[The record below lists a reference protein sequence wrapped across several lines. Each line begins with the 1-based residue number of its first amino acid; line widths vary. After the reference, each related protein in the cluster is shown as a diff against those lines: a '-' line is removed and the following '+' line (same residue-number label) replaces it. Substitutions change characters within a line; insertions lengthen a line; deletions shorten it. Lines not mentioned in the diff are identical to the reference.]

1 MNTSNWK
8 LCQLRQIVG
17 GGFIKIPPFPI
28 DSLYIFPTTPSECH
42 EWSRA
47 VRLLGPNVHVCGS
60 RCEPNS
66 GRACKF
72 QSERPPA
79 LRVKPQNLLAEKLK
93 RQPVRRR
100 VALRRQRLPFC
111 LPYVHYTQ
119 ASRRQGHPPNLQ
131 ASAKLNI
138 AHLSW
143 VCSKSNLKQFYNS
156 FTWAGF
162 ALPVTMLSFTLLP
175 ISDCFDDRGRWPQC
189 HSCIYS
195 GFKRVGYDF
204 TDIHLQL

>member
-1 MNTSNWK
+1 MK
-8 LCQLRQIVG
+8 EVA
-17 GGFIKIPPFPI
+17 P
-28 DSLYIFPTTPSECH
+28 
-42 EWSRA
+42 
-47 VRLLGPNVHVCGS
+47 CGS
-60 RCEPNS
+60 WGLTCTSVAVGASQTAGEHANS
-66 GRACKF
+66 N
-72 QSERPPA
+72 
-79 LRVKPQNLLAEKLK
+79 LRGLQPVKPQNLLAEKLK

-100 VALRRQRLPFC
+100 VALRRQRHLFC
-111 LPYVHYTQ
+111 LPSVHYTQ

-195 GFKRVGYDF
+195 GFRRVGYDF